1 MSGNNFIY
9 DIDVYQGKNATNDF
23 IVEEAWMLP
32 ITQKAVVNA
41 IMLSGLAND
50 PDGMHKIYTDNRH
63 SAPPLFVL
71 LHEKYKILA
80 CDTIQS
86 NWNGWDDKVM
96 NLPKSS
102 PRGTLLIKFD
112 PIHKIM
118 FGQWND
124 NKVVSFILSLM
135 IFGTTTCQQGW
146 FSNHKALK
154 CYATDNFMGRDVN
167 TDNDKK
173 IGGSFTSQAMFKK
186 WYWMGLM
193 EVFDVMIING
203 R

>member
-1 MSGNNFIY
+1 LQIRAALHTEERNPDIGNKCHQLRAAIQHLNQHPKKTFIPGCRCSFDKGGIASKSRYNPLRQYNTSKPDKYRIECVVLINTMSGNNFIY

-86 NWNGWDDKVM
+86 N
-96 NLPKSS
+96 
-102 PRGTLLIKFD
+102 
-112 PIHKIM
+112 
-118 FGQWND
+118 
-124 NKVVSFILSLM
+124 
-135 IFGTTTCQQGW
+135 
-146 FSNHKALK
+146 
-154 CYATDNFMGRDVN
+154 
-167 TDNDKK
+167 
-173 IGGSFTSQAMFKK
+173 
-186 WYWMGLM
+186 
-193 EVFDVMIING
+193 
-203 R
+203 